1 MSVKR
6 MKLTSLTAMLSLLAA
21 AGAQSAP
28 AAAGALA
35 GDWPTFRGNALHSG
49 FVPVKVNV
57 PLKLEWTWRGAAT
70 SIVSSPA
77 ISGSTVY
84 VGTRDDPAG
93 TGKAGSLI
101 ALDLATGKL
110 KWRYNKAD
118 AAHTINVRGDAA
130 KTPPDPAVDPDAVGG
145 VDSSPSVAG
154 NVVYFTTRDGAL
166 NAVTTDGKLKW
177 RIRTGGGDKS
187 SPVVA
192 NGTVYF
198 GSGYPNKNFWAVDA
212 ASGVV
217 KWRTNSGLADPLLH
231 RSGQFV
237 YSSPAFLE
245 GVVYGSANDGGFY
258 ALDAASGKLKWRYE
272 TGGGMYMHSPTIAGD
287 LIVGAPGDYDTSVYG
302 IKRANGELLW
312 KYNSGFQHSYVSSP
326 AFDGSAVYICMG
338 EPDQQIV
345 ALDVK
350 TGKLM
355 WKQPIGVAPRATYSS
370 SPAVTNN
377 VVFVG
382 TATLKRTD
390 PEPGRLIALD
400 RTNGALLW
408 QAALPAEVVSSP
420 AVAGHFVIV
429 GCTDGSVSAYSWS
442 E

>member
-1 MSVKR
+1 MSVTPI
-6 MKLTSLTAMLSLLAA
+6 KLASLSAMLLLMAA
-21 AGAQSAP
+21 TGAQSAP
-28 AAAGALA
+28 ASTPPVV
-35 GDWPTFRGNALHSG
+35 GDWPTFRGNAQHTG
-49 FVPVKVNV
+49 FVPVKVNL

-84 VGTRDDPAG
+84 IGTRDDADR

-118 AAHTINVRGDAA
+118 AAHTINVRGA
-130 KTPPDPAVDPDAVGG
+130 KSNTPPDPALDPDAVGG
-145 VDSSPSVAG
+145 VDSSPAVAG
-154 NVVYFTTRDGAL
+154 GMVYFTTRDGAL
-166 NAVTTDGKLKW
+166 QAVTTDGKLKW

-187 SPVVA
+187 SPAVA
-192 NGTVYF
+192 NGAIYI
-198 GSGYPNKNFWAVDA
+198 GSGYPNKDFWAVDA

-237 YSSPAFLE
+237 YSSPAFLD
-245 GVVYGSANDGGFY
+245 GVVYAAANDGGFY

-287 LIVGAPGDYDTSVYG
+287 VVVGAPGDYDTSVYG
-302 IKRANGELLW
+302 VNRANGELLW
-312 KYNSGFQHSYVSSP
+312 KYNSGFEHSYVSSP

-345 ALDVK
+345 ALDAK
-350 TGKLM
+350 TGKLK
-355 WKQPIGVAPRATYSS
+355 WKQPVGAAPRATYSS

-377 VVFVG
+377 VLFVG
-382 TATLKRTD
+382 TAKLKRAD
-390 PEPGRLIALD
+390 PESGRLIALD
-400 RTNGALLW
+400 RATGALLW
-408 QAALPAEVVSSP
+408 HADLPAEIVSSP
-420 AVAGHFVIV
+420 AVAGHYVIV
-429 GCTDGSVSAYSWS
+429 GCTDGSISAYTWN